1 MKPIIFGQVLA
12 QTLRA
17 SSRLPEP
24 FSKVLQKILTKPNTN
39 NYNNSLCVVFEC
51 RIPLANVIVVG
62 AQWGDEGKGKITDL
76 LSRSAHVVVRYQGGV
91 NAGHTVVVN
100 QQTFKLH
107 LIPSGILYPET
118 ECIISAGTVIDPK
131 VLIEELDRVEALGIS
146 TKNLMIAQTA
156 HVTMPYHRLFDQ
168 ASEERR
174 GTRKIGTTGRGIGPT
189 YADKSERTGLRI
201 MDLMDAE
208 GLRSQLEWV
217 IPYKNVV
224 LEKLY
229 NLPPLDLETVFNE
242 YITYAD
248 RLRSHVV
255 DASLRIDQAIRRRA
269 NILFEGAQGTLLDLD
284 HGTYP
289 YVTSSNPISGGAC
302 VGGGVGPTMIDRVIG
317 VAKAYTTRVG
327 EGPFPT
333 EMIDGIGEVLC
344 DRGAEFGTTT
354 GRKRR
359 CGWFDAVIGRYAV
372 RVNGLD
378 CLAITKLDVLDTLDE
393 IKVCVAYE
401 IDGERCEHFPS
412 DSRLFARCK
421 PIYETLPGW
430 KQPTSEC
437 RVLDD
442 LPQAALDYLK
452 FLAEIMEAPI
462 AIVSLGAGR
471 DQTIIIEDPIHGPK
485 RALLD
490 LNGQPVEAGIE

>member
-1 MKPIIFGQVLA
+1 
-12 QTLRA
+12 
-17 SSRLPEP
+17 
-24 FSKVLQKILTKPNTN
+24 
-39 NYNNSLCVVFEC
+39 LCKLEAWR

-76 LSRSAHVVVRYQGGV
+76 LSRSADVVVRYQGGV

-100 QQTFKLH
+100 GQTFKLH
-107 LIPSGILYPET
+107 LIPSGILYPDT
-118 ECIISAGTVIDPK
+118 ECIIAGGTVIDPK
-131 VLIEELDRVEALGIS
+131 VLIQELDQVESLNVSTSKLKIS
-146 TKNLMIAQTA
+146 QTA

-168 ASEERR
+168 ASEEQR
-174 GTRKIGTTGRGIGPT
+174 GNRKIGTTGRGIGPT
-189 YADKSERTGLRI
+189 YADKSERTGIRMI
-201 MDLMDAE
+201 DLMNPE
-208 GLRSQLEWV
+208 GLRSQLEWT
-217 IPYKNVV
+217 ISYKNVV

-229 NLPPLDLETVFNE
+229 NLPPLNPEAVIEE
-242 YITYAD
+242 YLGYAE
-248 RLRSHVV
+248 RLRPHVV
-255 DASLRIDQAIRRRA
+255 DSSLRLYEAIRRRE

-289 YVTSSNPISGGAC
+289 YVTSSNPIAGGAC
-302 VGGGVGPTMIDRVIG
+302 VGAGVGPTVIDRVIG

-333 EMIDGIGEVLC
+333 EMVDGIGEILC

-378 CLAITKLDVLDTLDE
+378 CLAITKLDILDELDE
-393 IKVCVAYE
+393 IQVCVAYD
-401 IDGERCEHFPS
+401 IDGERCENLPS
-412 DSRLFARCK
+412 DPRQFAQCK

-430 KQPTSEC
+430 KKSTENC
-437 RVLDD
+437 RDLED
-442 LPQAALDYLK
+442 LPKAALDYLK

-462 AIVSLGAGR
+462 AIVSLGASR

-485 RALLD
+485 RGLLD
-490 LNGQPVEAGIE
+490 SNGQPV